1 MKEALA
7 ELLSD
12 ASCVRINTG
21 HCLENIFHGCMNVE
35 MAKLKLGLMSDVEKP
50 KELAWDVA

>member
-12 ASCVRINTG
+12 ASCVRITTG
-21 HCLENIFHGCMNVE
+21 HCLENIFHGSMNVE
-35 MAKLKLGLMSDVEKP
+35 TAKLKLGLMSDVEKP